1 MSTRA
6 TEIGPPSPFPQRGW
20 RPQVSLVRA
29 LEKQLAV
36 DFVQKNELKEAF
48 KAQGL
53 DEQQI
58 AVRMEEYNRRLGG
71 RGRSGAELHALIMGD
86 ADNPEAVV
94 LDDAGR
100 VVQHFDSDGQQHPG
114 IAPDPTE

>member
-1 MSTRA
+1 MSIKA
-6 TEIGPPSPFPQRGW
+6 AEIGPPSPFQKRGW
-20 RPQVSLVRA
+20 RPQVSYIRA

-36 DFVQKNELKEAF
+36 DYVQKNELKAAF

-53 DEQQI
+53 NEKQI
-58 AVRMEEYNRRLGG
+58 AVRMEEYSRRLAG
-71 RGRSGAELHALIMGD
+71 RGRSGKELEALIMGD
-86 ADNPEAVV
+86 GDEAVV

-100 VVQHFDSDGQQHPG
+100 IVQHFDADGRQHPG